1 MAADRL
7 FWNRFA
13 IFEISCFQ
21 VVFTLRAWR
30 VFRIG
35 DPHGTGPAESGGAEC
50 FSFILT
56 FPASLSSLLFSEAKL
71 MPAEQQHAPK

>member
-13 IFEISCFQ
+13 IFETSRLQ
-21 VVFTLRAWR
+21 VVFTLRAR
-30 VFRIG
+30 LVFRIG
-35 DPHGTGPAESGGAEC
+35 DPHGTGPAVREGAEC
-50 FSFILT
+50 FPFILT

-71 MPAEQQHAPK
+71 IPAEQQDAPK